1 MPEKH
6 IVDLEEEY
14 DPALK
19 YVDGSDQ
26 EYLRFEPDEIEL
38 HNKNFAECIE
48 LDQIRSLSE
57 AFPEVIS

>member
-26 EYLRFEPDEIEL
+26 EYLRFEPDEIEE
-38 HNKNFAECIE
+38 HTKNFAECIQS
-48 LDQIRSLSE
+48 DQMQTLKE
-57 AFPEVIS
+57 AFPEGY